1 MQHAPE
7 DIGGR
12 RLSGECPISQSLEIK
27 KCCFVED
34 TVDRVVLGAQHE
46 KRQSWT
52 PTAAALGPA
61 ALHDGHDIWQ
71 EAISV
76 LPGDLWGKARRQA

>member
-1 MQHAPE
+1 M
-7 DIGGR
+7 DG
-12 RLSGECPISQSLEIK
+12 
-27 KCCFVED
+27 
-34 TVDRVVLGAQHE
+34 VVLGAQHE